1 MTQTDNQAMKLYV
14 YMHFRGV
21 NCSYEGSVSI
31 GNLIQ
36 TKTNFNIEIPVGLS
50 SGFECKHVNTSLR
63 CIFLLIVICYTFP
76 FA

>member
-1 MTQTDNQAMKLYV
+1 MK
-14 YMHFRGV
+14 G
-21 NCSYEGSVSI
+21 VSI